1 MELGLSHF
9 LTGNEFHSISLK
21 QVMDAK
27 DCRLADY
34 QALVALRRQFT
45 GIKDDDNP
53 VTGALTPLSIRV
65 SSTIRPSRL

>member
-1 MELGLSHF
+1 MLEILSAPGAAARGSIATYLKELGLGHF

-45 GIKDDDNP
+45 GIKD
-53 VTGALTPLSIRV
+53 S
-65 SSTIRPSRL
+65 